1 MVNGDD
7 KRKAQLESQALEL
20 WDRLYENWFARVS
33 NIALQQQLIVSYDA
47 SKLIFVLQF
56 CFKGA
61 CHLRGRESVN

>member
-47 SKLIFVLQF
+47 SK
-56 CFKGA
+56 
-61 CHLRGRESVN
+61 

>member
-47 SKLIFVLQF
+47 SKIYFCATVLF
-56 CFKGA
+56 
-61 CHLRGRESVN
+61 